1 MSVIDVRRVR
11 GRRDFRRFVDYPYD
25 RNARDPHWVP
35 PLRIAERERLT
46 PRKNPFF
53 AHADVELF
61 LAWRGD
67 RVAGRIA
74 AIDDRLHNE
83 THRDNVAMFGF
94 FEAEDA
100 FVTLALVE
108 HVETWARARGRSRM
122 RGPVNPSLN

>member
-53 AHADVELF
+53 AHAEVELF
-61 LAWRGD
+61 LAWRGN
-67 RVAGRIA
+67 RIAGRIA

-83 THRDNVAMFGF
+83 YHRDNVAMFGF
-94 FEAEDA
+94 FEAADA
-100 FVTLALVE
+100 ATAQALME
-108 HVETWARARGRSRM
+108 TVETWARARGRASM
-122 RGPVNPSLN
+122 LG